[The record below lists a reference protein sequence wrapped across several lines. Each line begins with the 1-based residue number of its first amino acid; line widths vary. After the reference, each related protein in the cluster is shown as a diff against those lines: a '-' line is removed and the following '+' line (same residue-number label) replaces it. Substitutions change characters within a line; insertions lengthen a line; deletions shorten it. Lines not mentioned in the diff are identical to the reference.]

1 MAGSKKSKYTIAKVL
16 HWTAGFFIAF
26 NAFSGWRLDE
36 FEPETLEIIIMI
48 HSAIGIIIFALMLLR
63 WWWRR
68 KHKLYV
74 PPGWFKRP
82 SMVLQCIFYPLL
94 LLQVII
100 GVANAA
106 FIDYE
111 VRAFGLINISAL
123 AEANEHWHGFFM
135 ELHGLTAITLIV
147 LVLIHGLD
155 RSRGAFGG

>member
-1 MAGSKKSKYTIAKVL
+1 MSGSKKSKYTIAKVL

-36 FEPETLEIIIMI
+36 FEPENLEIIIMI

-82 SMVLQCIFYPLL
+82 SMVLQVIFYPLL
-94 LLQVII
+94 LLQVVI
-100 GVANAA
+100 GVFNAA
-106 FIDYE
+106 FINYS
-111 VRAFGLINISAL
+111 VRAFGLIDISAL
-123 AEANEHWHGFFM
+123 ADANERLSGIFM

-155 RSRGAFGG
+155 RTRGALGG